1 MNRITLKHKQTT
13 ARGFTLIEL
22 LVVIAIIAILAAL
35 LLPALAAAKRR
46 TKLAVCENNFKQT
59 YAACYVYAN
68 DYSDYFPIDNTH
80 PASINVIGGEHYT
93 RYLGAQ
99 AAHTFMKQGIQVN
112 PPINGVVQ
120 PVFNNLGHLYETHGM
135 GGGQGLYCPSFPA
148 TSPLSIEAYSKP
160 QFLSPDDSGNARGTM
175 LYNPR
180 IVDAWAAT
188 TVNNR
193 AFPKTSSQWR
203 NSPSAPA
210 PGSSVTL
217 NGDPVIYVNPGGNP
231 LFGTDYLATPTD
243 IGATGTS
250 TFSPSY
256 FAHYPSEGFDC
267 VFKDGSV
274 QFVQNPTAF
283 KFITS
288 GYLLTDETQ
297 VSHQEYDLIFN
308 WLENGVN

>member
-1 MNRITLKHKQTT
+1 MNCIALKQKQTT

-35 LLPALAAAKRR
+35 LLPALASAKRR
-46 TKLAVCENNFKQT
+46 TKLAACENNFKQT
-59 YAACYVYAN
+59 YASCYVYAN

-80 PASINVIGGEHYT
+80 PANVNVINGEHYT

-99 AAHTFMKQGIQVN
+99 AANTFMKQGIQVN
-112 PPINGVVQ
+112 PPQNGVVQ

-148 TSPLSIEAYSKP
+148 TSPLSIEAYSHP
-160 QFLSPDDSGNARGTM
+160 FLSTDSSGNARGTM

-180 IVDAWAAT
+180 TVDAWAAT

-210 PGSSVTL
+210 PGTSVTL
-217 NGDPVIYVNPGGNP
+217 NSTAVTYVNPGGNA
-231 LFGTDYLATPTD
+231 LFGTDYLAAGSD
-243 IGATGTS
+243 IGSTATS
-250 TFSPSY
+250 TFSPNF

-274 QFVQNPTAF
+274 QFVQSVTAF
-283 KFITS
+283 NFITT
-288 GYLLTDETQ
+288 GKLITDETAP
-297 VSHQEYDLIFN
+297 SHQEYDLIFN
-308 WLENGVN
+308 WLENGQ